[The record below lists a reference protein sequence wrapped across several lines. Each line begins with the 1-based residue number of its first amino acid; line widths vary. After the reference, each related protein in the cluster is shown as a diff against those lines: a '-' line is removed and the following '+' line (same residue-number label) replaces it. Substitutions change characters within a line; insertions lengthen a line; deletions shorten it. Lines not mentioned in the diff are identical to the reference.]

1 VREQSFLLVTPR
13 EAIFRFSSEDF
24 SPQDRRAAICGLR
37 ERGILPIEPLQ
48 ETGVSAQI
56 VKRFLPGAGIL
67 TGRLCGLRQDGNL
80 QSADA
85 SDDFFLGVNV
95 KGRSIALQNGQEIGF
110 GDGDA
115 VLLSCAEASFA
126 IVRPTTADFIGI
138 RVPRKA
144 IAPLVHGLDGR
155 MRCIRGEM
163 AILRLLTSYVY
174 AIPDILAESPGASG
188 IVTNHLY
195 DLIALSVGTGHNSTI
210 AFARSVRTA
219 RFRAIQSDLASHLD
233 DESLTIANIAERHGV
248 TPRYIH
254 KLFAIEGTTFTH
266 YVLQQR
272 LGRAYRLLR
281 DQRYASRSITSIA
294 YDAGFNDLSY
304 FNRTFRRRYNA
315 TPSNVRNEASR
326 K

>member
-1 VREQSFLLVTPR
+1 MLVTPR
-13 EAIFRFSSEDF
+13 EATFRFSSEDF

-48 ETGVSAQI
+48 GAAASAQI
-56 VKRFLPGAGIL
+56 VKRFLPGAGVL

-95 KGRSIALQNGQEIGF
+95 KGRSIALQKGQEIEF

-126 IVRPTTADFIGI
+126 IVRPTTADFIGL

-144 IAPLVHGLDGR
+144 IALLVHGPDGR
-155 MRCIRGEM
+155 IRRIPGGTAM
-163 AILRLLTSYVY
+163 LRLLTSYVH
-174 AIPDILAESPGASG
+174 AIPDILAESPAGSG
-188 IVTNHLY
+188 VFTNHLY
-195 DLIALSVGTGHNSTI
+195 DLIALSLGARDDHTGG
-210 AFARSVRTA
+210 FGGSVRAA
-219 RFRAIQSDLASHLD
+219 RLRAIQSDIAAHLNE
-233 DESLTIANIAERHGV
+233 ESLTVPNIAERHGV

-254 KLFAIEGTTFTH
+254 KLFALEGTTFAH
-266 YVLQQR
+266 YILRQR
-272 LGRAYRLLR
+272 LDRAYRLLR
-281 DQRYASRSITSIA
+281 DQRHASQSITSIA
-294 YDAGFNDLSY
+294 YDTGFNDLSY
-304 FNRTFRRRYNA
+304 FNRTFRRRYCA
-315 TPSNVRNEASR
+315 TPSDIRNEASR

>member
-1 VREQSFLLVTPR
+1 
-13 EAIFRFSSEDF
+13 
-24 SPQDRRAAICGLR
+24 
-37 ERGILPIEPLQ
+37 
-48 ETGVSAQI
+48 
-56 VKRFLPGAGIL
+56 
-67 TGRLCGLRQDGNL
+67 L

-95 KGRSIALQNGQEIGF
+95 KGRSIALQKGQEIEF

-144 IAPLVHGLDGR
+144 IAPLVHGLNGR
-155 MRCIRGEM
+155 MRCIRGGT
-163 AILRLLTSYVY
+163 AIVRLLTSYVR
-174 AIPDILAESPGASG
+174 AIPDILAESPGGSG

-195 DLIALSVGTGHNSTI
+195 DLIALSLGTSLNATI
-210 AFARSVRTA
+210 GIARSVRAA
-219 RFRAIQSDLASHLD
+219 RFRAIQSDIATHLN

-248 TPRYIH
+248 TSRYIH

-272 LGRAYRLLR
+272 LDRTYRLLR

-294 YDAGFNDLSY
+294 YEAGFNDLSY
-304 FNRTFRRRYNA
+304 FNRTFRRRYSA
-315 TPSNVRNEASR
+315 TPSNIRNEASR
-326 K
+326 R